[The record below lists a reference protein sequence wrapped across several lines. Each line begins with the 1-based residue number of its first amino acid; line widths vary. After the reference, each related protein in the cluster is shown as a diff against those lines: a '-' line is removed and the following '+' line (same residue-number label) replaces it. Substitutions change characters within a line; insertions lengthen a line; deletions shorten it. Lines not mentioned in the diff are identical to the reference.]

1 VGYQKPVAKWR
12 PARCQAARP
21 YLPNAFRLQVKISC
35 GIKNYQAL
43 LPCIRQAVKS
53 AQGTITIVHCTF
65 AGRPLRTAFERLQAY
80 LAHKADSARDGR

>member
-1 VGYQKPVAKWR
+1 MGYQKPIATWR

-53 AQGTITIVHCTF
+53 CSRNDHNCALHLFGGT
-65 AGRPLRTAFERLQAY
+65 A
-80 LAHKADSARDGR
+80 KDSI